1 MYTYIQEYE
10 SILKQLW
17 KGVLIM
23 SNPLSPDGRSYC
35 ANSDLFFYGATL
47 GVRHF
52 SEEAWRS
59 RAKALKEVSAEIS
72 AELHK

>member
-1 MYTYIQEYE
+1 
-10 SILKQLW
+10 
-17 KGVLIM
+17 M

-47 GVRHF
+47 GVRHL

-59 RAKALKEVSAEIS
+59 HAKAVREVSTEIS